1 MEFAIGDKVVY
12 PNHGLGYI
20 EEIAQQKIA
29 GQQINFYQLRL
40 MESNSTILIPVDNVD
55 SVGLRRTV
63 SRKDAENL
71 LASLAA
77 DCHDPTTDWK
87 DRYRENSDKMK
98 SGKIC
103 DVIDVLKSLARV
115 NTQKS
120 LSFREKKMFDRA
132 KRLLIMELSAVL
144 GSSEENMEKLVDD
157 ALLQSAGVPD
167 AIDTD
172 L

>member
-1 MEFAIGDKVVY
+1 
-12 PNHGLGYI
+12 
-20 EEIAQQKIA
+20 
-29 GQQINFYQLRL
+29 
-40 MESNSTILIPVDNVD
+40 VD

-63 SRKDAENL
+63 SRKDAEDL

-77 DCHDPTTDWK
+77 DCNDPTTDWK

-132 KRLLIMELSAVL
+132 KRLLIMELAAVM
-144 GSSEENMEKLVDD
+144 GSSEENMEKLIDD

-167 AIDTD
+167 SVDSD

>member
-1 MEFAIGDKVVY
+1 MQFTVGDKVIY

-20 EEIAQQKIA
+20 EEIAKQKIA
-29 GQQINFYQLRL
+29 GQHINFYQLRL

-55 SVGLRRTV
+55 SVGLRRTI
-63 SRKDAENL
+63 SRKDAKVL
-71 LASLAA
+71 LSTLASN
-77 DCHDPTTDWK
+77 CNDPTNDWK

-98 SGKIC
+98 SGRIC

-132 KRLLIMELSAVL
+132 KRLLIMEMAAVL
-144 GSSEENMEKLVDD
+144 GNTEENMEQLVED
-157 ALLQSAGVPD
+157 ALLKSMGMT
-167 AIDTD
+167 DTAD
-172 L
+172 SNQ

>member
-1 MEFAIGDKVVY
+1 MEFIVGDKVVY

-29 GQQINFYQLRL
+29 GQQIHFYQLRL

-55 SVGLRRTV
+55 SVGLRRTI
-63 SRKDAENL
+63 SRKDAESML
-71 LASLAA
+71 KSLAS
-77 DCHDPTTDWK
+77 DCTDPTIDWK
-87 DRYRENSDKMK
+87 DRFRENSDKMK

-120 LSFREKKMFDRA
+120 LSFREKKMYDRA
-132 KRLLIMELSAVL
+132 KRLLIMELAAVL
-144 GSSEENMEKLVDD
+144 SSTEENMEHVVDD
-157 ALLQSAGVPD
+157 ALLKSVGLTDSANPN
-167 AIDTD
+167 A
-172 L
+172 